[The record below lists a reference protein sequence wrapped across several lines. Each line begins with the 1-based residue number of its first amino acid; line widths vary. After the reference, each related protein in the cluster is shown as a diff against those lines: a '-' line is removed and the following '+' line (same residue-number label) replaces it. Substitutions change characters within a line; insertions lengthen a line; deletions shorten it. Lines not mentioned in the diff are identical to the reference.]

1 MVFRSEVKLYI
12 VKDIKIKEFPM
23 NKDNTIPHDPEAL
36 SGKDLENVA
45 EALEKQAESETKEL
59 SELEGEVATLKDQWL
74 RAMAETENLRR
85 RATRDRE
92 EALKYASA
100 NFGRDM
106 LSIADNLRR
115 ALETCPPIEELPESI
130 KALVQGI
137 ELTESALLSAFERHG
152 IKKVEPM
159 GEKFDANL
167 HQAMFEVEDGTVPAG
182 IVVQVLQVGYVM
194 HDRLLRPAMVGV
206 SKSTTES

>member
-1 MVFRSEVKLYI
+1 ME
-12 VKDIKIKEFPM
+12 
-23 NKDNTIPHDPEAL
+23 KDNPISGNVEAL
-36 SGKDLENVA
+36 SSAADPENIA
-45 EALEKQAESETKEL
+45 EVLEKQADSEAKEL
-59 SELEGEVATLKDQWL
+59 SVFEGEVAALKDQWL

-92 EALKYASA
+92 EALKYAST

-115 ALETCPPIEELPESI
+115 ALESCPSIEELAESV
-130 KALVQGI
+130 KALIQGI

-152 IKKVEPM
+152 ITKIDPM

-167 HQAMFEVEDGTVPAG
+167 HQAMFEVEDESVPPGT
-182 IVVQVLQVGYVM
+182 VVQVLQVGYTM

-206 SKSTTES
+206 SKGTPK

>member
-1 MVFRSEVKLYI
+1 M
-12 VKDIKIKEFPM
+12 KE
-23 NKDNTIPHDPEAL
+23 DNIIPPPLEAP
-36 SGKDLENVA
+36 SGKNLENIA
-45 EALEKQAESETKEL
+45 EGLEKQAETETKEL
-59 SELEGEVATLKDQWL
+59 SALEGEVATLKDQWL

-92 EALKYASA
+92 EALKYAGA

-115 ALETCPPIEELPESI
+115 ALENCPALEDLPDAV
-130 KALVQGI
+130 KALIQGI

-152 IKKVEPM
+152 IQKIDPM

-167 HQAMFEVEDGTVPAG
+167 HQAMFEVDDESVSAGT
-182 IVVQVLQVGYVM
+182 VVQVLQVGYVM

-206 SKSTTES
+206 SKNGVK

>member
-1 MVFRSEVKLYI
+1 MER
-12 VKDIKIKEFPM
+12 
-23 NKDNTIPHDPEAL
+23 DNPV
-36 SGKDLENVA
+36 SGSA
-45 EALEKQAESETKEL
+45 EAPSGADQGNIDEVLEKQADSETKEL
-59 SELEGEVATLKDQWL
+59 SALEGEVAALKDQWL

-92 EALKYASA
+92 EALKYAST

-115 ALETCPPIEELPESI
+115 ALENCPSMEELPEPV
-130 KALVQGI
+130 KALIQGI
-137 ELTESALLSAFERHG
+137 ELTENALLSAFERHG
-152 IKKVEPM
+152 IKKIDPM

-167 HQAMFEVEDGTVPAG
+167 HQAMFEVEDESVSPGTV
-182 IVVQVLQVGYVM
+182 VQLLQVGYTM

-206 SKSTTES
+206 SKSTPK

>member
-1 MVFRSEVKLYI
+1 ME
-12 VKDIKIKEFPM
+12 KDSSM
-23 NKDNTIPHDPEAL
+23 PHDAEVPSDAD
-36 SGKDLENVA
+36 SENIV
-45 EALEKQAESETKEL
+45 EILEKQAESEAKEL
-59 SELEGEVATLKDQWL
+59 SALEGEVAALKDQWL

-92 EALKYASA
+92 EAFKYANT
-100 NFGRDM
+100 NFARDI

-115 ALETCPPIEELPESI
+115 ALENCPSTEELPESV
-130 KALVQGI
+130 KALIQGI
-137 ELTESALLSAFERHG
+137 ELTESALISTFERHG

-167 HQAMFEVEDGTVPAG
+167 HQAMFEVEDESVSAGT
-182 IVVQVLQVGYVM
+182 VVQVLQVGYTM

-206 SKSTTES
+206 SKGSLK

>member
-1 MVFRSEVKLYI
+1 M
-12 VKDIKIKEFPM
+12 KE
-23 NKDNTIPHDPEAL
+23 DNTMSQGPQTS
-36 SGKDLENVA
+36 SGKDLKDIA
-45 EALEKQAESETKEL
+45 EDLERQAESETKEL
-59 SELEGEVATLKDQWL
+59 SMLEEEVATLKDQWL

-92 EALKYASA
+92 EALKYAST

-115 ALETCPPIEELPESI
+115 ALENCPPQEELPESI
-130 KALVQGI
+130 KALIQGI

-152 IKKVEPM
+152 VKKIEPM

-167 HQAMFEVEDGTVPAG
+167 HQAMFEVEDESVPAG
-182 IVVQVLQVGYVM
+182 MVVQVLQVGYVL

-206 SKSTTES
+206 SKGGVKQG

>member
-1 MVFRSEVKLYI
+1 MKEDDI
-12 VKDIKIKEFPM
+12 VSPA
-23 NKDNTIPHDPEAL
+23 PEGL
-36 SGKDLENVA
+36 SDTNLENIA
-45 EALEKQAESETKEL
+45 EKLEKQAESETKEL
-59 SELEGEVATLKDQWL
+59 SVLEGELATLKDQWL

-92 EALKYASA
+92 EALKYAST

-115 ALETCPPIEELPESI
+115 ALETSPSAEELPESM

-137 ELTESALLSAFERHG
+137 ELTENALLSAFERHG

-167 HQAMFEVEDGTVPAG
+167 HQAMFEVEDQSVPAG
-182 IVVQVLQVGYVM
+182 VVVQVLQAGYVM

-206 SKSTTES
+206 SKGGQK

>member
-1 MVFRSEVKLYI
+1 MK
-12 VKDIKIKEFPM
+12 
-23 NKDNTIPHDPEAL
+23 KDNIAPHGSEAL
-36 SGKDLENVA
+36 SGADLETIA
-45 EALEKQAESETKEL
+45 EDLEKQAESEIKEL
-59 SELEGEVATLKDQWL
+59 STLEGEVATLKDQWL

-92 EALKYASA
+92 EALKYAST

-115 ALETCPPIEELPESI
+115 ALENCPPVEELQESI

-152 IKKVEPM
+152 IKKIEPM

-167 HQAMFEVEDGTVPAG
+167 HQAMFEVEDESVPVG
-182 IVVQVLQVGYVM
+182 IVVQVLQAGYIM

-206 SKSTTES
+206 SKGGVK

>member
-1 MVFRSEVKLYI
+1 MS
-12 VKDIKIKEFPM
+12 
-23 NKDNTIPHDPEAL
+23 NDNQPPQAT
-36 SGKDLENVA
+36 SVNDLEKIA
-45 EALEKQAESETKEL
+45 EELEKKAESETEQLSTLETEL
-59 SELEGEVATLKDQWL
+59 ANLKDQWL

-92 EALKYASA
+92 DALKYASA

-115 ALETCPPIEELPESI
+115 ALETCTETDGLPDSV

-137 ELTESALLSAFERHG
+137 ELTESALLSTFERHG
-152 IKKVEPM
+152 IKKIEPLN
-159 GEKFDANL
+159 EKFDANL
-167 HQAMFEVEDGTVPAG
+167 HQAMFEVEDDTTSPGT
-182 IVVQVLQVGYVM
+182 VVQVLQVGYVM

-206 SKSTTES
+206 SKAAAK

>member
-1 MVFRSEVKLYI
+1 MSE
-12 VKDIKIKEFPM
+12 
-23 NKDNTIPHDPEAL
+23 DNITSPNLSEA
-36 SGKDLENVA
+36 DLESIA
-45 EALEKQAESETKEL
+45 QELEKQAESEIAESGTKDL
-59 SELEGEVATLKDQWL
+59 SVLEGELATLKDQWL

-85 RATRDRE
+85 RAARDRE
-92 EALKYASA
+92 EALKYAST

-115 ALETCPPIEELPESI
+115 ALEAFPSVEELPESM
-130 KALVQGI
+130 KALFQGV

-167 HQAMFEVEDGTVPAG
+167 HQAMFEVEDQSVPAG
-182 IVVQVLQVGYVM
+182 VVVQVLQAGYLI

-206 SKSTTES
+206 SKGGQK